1 MDDHSEIP
9 YVRDHYIGGFGGS
22 DNILHA
28 LEDRHK
34 TQEEEKNLQKF
45 TPINYEG
52 ENLFSGSI

>member
-28 LEDRHK
+28 LEDRH
-34 TQEEEKNLQKF
+34 
-45 TPINYEG
+45 
-52 ENLFSGSI
+52 